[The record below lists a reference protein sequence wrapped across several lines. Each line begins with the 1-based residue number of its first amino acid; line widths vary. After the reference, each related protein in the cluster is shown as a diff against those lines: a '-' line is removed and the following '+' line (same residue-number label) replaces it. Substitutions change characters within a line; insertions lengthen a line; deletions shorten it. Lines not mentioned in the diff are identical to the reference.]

1 MNTNN
6 FCWTIFDL
14 SRSCEICAKH
24 TEKWFL
30 SFYFCFF
37 FQNIYSNLNFLIFY
51 MKLITQVILQI
62 TVYLYLSKSLVSLKL
77 RKINVPLKKNLTIAW
92 CEKDPQ
98 QRIVRFFI
106 VLHEIKNF
114 EYSEVMQIIS
124 HWKELY
130 PQNWG
135 IRCQNWPLNG
145 FFVFYLKYVRWIF
158 LISRMRLR
166 TLNTQ
171 ESFCLRDIGASE
183 AELRSKRTLATSLKI
198 SRGS

>member
-1 MNTNN
+1 
-6 FCWTIFDL
+6 
-14 SRSCEICAKH
+14 
-24 TEKWFL
+24 
-30 SFYFCFF
+30 
-37 FQNIYSNLNFLIFY
+37 

-124 HWKELY
+124 H
-130 PQNWG
+130 
-135 IRCQNWPLNG
+135 
-145 FFVFYLKYVRWIF
+145 
-158 LISRMRLR
+158 
-166 TLNTQ
+166 
-171 ESFCLRDIGASE
+171 
-183 AELRSKRTLATSLKI
+183 
-198 SRGS
+198 